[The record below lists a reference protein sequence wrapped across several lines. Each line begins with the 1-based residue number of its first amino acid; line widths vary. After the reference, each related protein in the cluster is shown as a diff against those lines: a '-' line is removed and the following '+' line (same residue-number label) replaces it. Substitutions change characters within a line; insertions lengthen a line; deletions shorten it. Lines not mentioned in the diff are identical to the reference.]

1 MLNDHCDFLLVL
13 QVHVIYIFFHCL
25 YNSKVFV
32 VTLVQIGLRKWK
44 EQSGGSSLQ
53 YYLQKNYDLSKLFYK
68 IEMSFAEF
76 QHKLGGPDKCLK
88 CQKA

>member
-1 MLNDHCDFLLVL
+1 MKRTV
-13 QVHVIYIFFHCL
+13 
-25 YNSKVFV
+25 
-32 VTLVQIGLRKWK
+32 RW
-44 EQSGGSSLQ
+44 EQPTILFTKK
-53 YYLQKNYDLSKLFYK
+53 LYDLSKLFYK